1 MLIPFP
7 SFEALLASYFQDLRV
22 RNWSEATID
31 RRKHSLGRFIDWLVA
46 HSIESLN
53 EVSAEMISAYQ
64 RSLFHQGN
72 LRTRAPLS
80 FATQASYLSAVSHW
94 CQWACLKKF
103 LSFNPSIGIELPK
116 EEKRLPASYLSAD
129 EAERKCVTIVAFI
142 ASLIPAGVVLHASC
156 YFALGT
162 GLITDN
168 RPNVVWLCRTLD
180 QVYFE
185 LIDSTCN
192 KKASSRYL
200 QLLSWSFDRG
210 MNLKMMGNEDTHK
223 R

>member
-1 MLIPFP
+1 MQHSLRALF
-7 SFEALLASYFQDLRV
+7 FVTLLA
-22 RNWSEATID
+22 A
-31 RRKHSLGRFIDWLVA
+31 GWLVIFKFCPQVA
-46 HSIESLN
+46 F
-53 EVSAEMISAYQ
+53 
-64 RSLFHQGN
+64 LFG
-72 LRTRAPLS
+72 
-80 FATQASYLSAVSHW
+80 
-94 CQWACLKKF
+94 CLV
-103 LSFNPSIGIELPK
+103 PSIGIV
-116 EEKRLPASYLSAD
+116 LSFKYNSSLL
-129 EAERKCVTIVAFI
+129 RKCVTIVAFI